1 MQVVKVGVSHQD
13 QVDQRHEFK
22 AEAGSPLSFDNT
34 VPVCPIGVD
43 DDGVIGELDE
53 ERGVP
58 DPGDAYFSCLGGL
71 RNGLLTG
78 AVTFLKN
85 LWQQTM
91 AEEVVI
97 PARPALLGQYA
108 GIGLPGFRR
117 IGFWWVGALRGHD

>member
-1 MQVVKVGVSHQD
+1 MS
-13 QVDQRHEFK
+13 
-22 AEAGSPLSFDNT
+22 
-34 VPVCPIGVD
+34 VCPIGVD
-43 DDGVIGELDE
+43 DDGVIGKLNE

-58 DPGDAYFSCLGGL
+58 NPGDAYFSCLGGL
-71 RNGLLTG
+71 GNGLLTR

-97 PARPALLGQYA
+97 PARPTLLGQYA